1 MRFFFLRLAFS
12 GDVTDFFSSMF
23 QRMNIG
29 LRAFFVIAD
38 SLQRKVRVL
47 VCNSSK
53 ENIEP
58 LALKLFSVNGNS
70 V

>member
-1 MRFFFLRLAFS
+1 
-12 GDVTDFFSSMF
+12 MF

-58 LALKLFSVNGNS
+58 LALKLFSVNDNS